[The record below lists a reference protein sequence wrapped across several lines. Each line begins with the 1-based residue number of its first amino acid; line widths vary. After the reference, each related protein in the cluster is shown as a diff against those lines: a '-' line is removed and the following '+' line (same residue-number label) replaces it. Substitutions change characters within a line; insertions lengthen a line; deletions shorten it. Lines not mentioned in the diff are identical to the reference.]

1 MAAALVPR
9 LSRGSR
15 PVFMATAFR
24 RAFFIGRIQMC
35 RVSAAG
41 RPAWCSPGTAS
52 ASGRGG
58 DGGTRTHT
66 PFGDLGVQSR
76 CLTLRPRLQ
85 VAGLSRLSARLFR
98 AVKQRREFEL
108 SPWSRPRDLNPV
120 RSRIPLLSAPA
131 LTESVF
137 QPSDAPSTWICPTG
151 IAPAPR
157 LVLAEPLLQAG
168 AYPYRRPVSCQTV
181 GCRWLTAQRLRGLSL
196 TGSAAPPR
204 STPPAPRPGP
214 RTPAS
219 AAALPGDSG
228 PSSASVPAAQPEQAS
243 DTEPQRGSSLPLP
256 LPAVSQ
262 CSLCSS

>member
-24 RAFFIGRIQMC
+24 RAFFTGRIQRC

-41 RPAWCSPGTAS
+41 RPAWCSPGSAS

-76 CLTLRPRLQ
+76 CLTLRPHLQ

-120 RSRIPLLSAPA
+120 RSRIPPFSSPLWESCRLKGQLRGHSNQAVRLLPGYA
-131 LTESVF
+131 
-137 QPSDAPSTWICPTG
+137 QPELHRRRASSSRSPFYRPGLIHN
-151 IAPAPR
+151 
-157 LVLAEPLLQAG
+157 
-168 AYPYRRPVSCQTV
+168 RRPVSCRTGGMPLV
-181 GCRWLTAQRLRGLSL
+181 DCPTAQKLFSI
-196 TGSAAPPR
+196 AQP
-204 STPPAPRPGP
+204 TPPG
-214 RTPAS
+214 PAS
-219 AAALPGDSG
+219 TG
-228 PSSASVPAAQPEQAS
+228 
-243 DTEPQRGSSLPLP
+243 RW
-256 LPAVSQ
+256 
-262 CSLCSS
+262 